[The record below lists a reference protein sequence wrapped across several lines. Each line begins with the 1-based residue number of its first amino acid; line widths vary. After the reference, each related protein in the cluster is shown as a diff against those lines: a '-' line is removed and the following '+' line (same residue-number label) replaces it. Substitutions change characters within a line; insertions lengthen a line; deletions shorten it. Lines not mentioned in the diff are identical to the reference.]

1 MDEQTYP
8 KPERDAKGHW
18 LPGVSGRPTGRKK
31 GERPKAS
38 LAVEAMLQ
46 GEVQSLTRKA
56 IELALAGDTTALKLC
71 LERLLPPAKG
81 RHVQLDWPAITSAAA
96 AVEAMAQVTEAVG
109 SGEITTDEGA
119 ALAAI
124 VEAGRRMVE
133 TADLER
139 RIEALEKVHAEQT

>member
-1 MDEQTYP
+1 M
-8 KPERDAKGHW
+8 
-18 LPGVSGRPTGRKK
+18 SC
-31 GERPKAS
+31 
-38 LAVEAMLQ
+38 

-56 IELALAGDTTALKLC
+56 IELALAGDTTASKLC

-124 VEAGRRMVE
+124 VDAGRRMVE

-139 RIEALEKVHAEQT
+139 RVTELEKANERQA